1 MVLDKFWHKQYGG
14 LTKFSKALVAI
25 GHECEQAPI
34 GPIGNHPAWLVILE
48 FNGILADYAYYG
60 GVNGYEK
67 HARGKS
73 RGLL

>member
-1 MVLDKFWHKQYGG
+1 MGSFITSQESYSISRRIKLDWIYNF
-14 LTKFSKALVAI
+14 
-25 GHECEQAPI
+25 
-34 GPIGNHPAWLVILE
+34 E
-48 FNGILADYAYYG
+48 FNGILADYLR